1 MKTRISTL
9 LVAAGSLFAQTPSR
23 AERGRQ
29 IVDEA
34 IKALGGRAFLEV
46 KDRTE
51 TGRVYSFYREQLR
64 GLSVAR
70 IYTRY
75 LTPPA
80 PPARAEGMLVRE
92 RQSFG
97 KKEEEY
103 AVLFDEFKGW
113 QITFRGARPLP
124 AETLERYQDS
134 TRRNF
139 FYIVRER
146 LGEGGL
152 TMEYQGAEVIENTP
166 VSVVEINDAANNS
179 VLVHF
184 HQSTK
189 LPVRQIFHRRDA
201 QRVRHEEMTVFSKY
215 RDVGGGVMWPYSI
228 TRFRDGEK
236 IFEIFSESVVINQDL
251 DDQLFTLPASMKI
264 LPPQK

>member
-1 MKTRISTL
+1 MRWTAVL
-9 LVAAGSLFAQTPSR
+9 AAVASVAMAQTPSR
-23 AERGRQ
+23 MERGKQ

-34 IKALGGRAFLEV
+34 IQALGGRAFLEV

-80 PPARAEGMLVRE
+80 PPARATGMLVRE

-97 KKEEEY
+97 KKDEEY
-103 AVLFDEFKGW
+103 AVLFDEEKAW

-124 AETLERYQDS
+124 AETLARYRDS

-139 FYIVRER
+139 FYILRER

-152 TMEYQGAEVIENTP
+152 TMEYKSSEVVDNTP
-166 VSVVEINDAANNS
+166 VAVVEINDADNNA
-179 VLVHF
+179 VTVHF

-189 LPVRQIFHRRDA
+189 LPVRQIFYRRDE
-201 QRVRHEEMTVFSKY
+201 QRVKHEEVTLFAKF
-215 RDVGGGVMWPYSI
+215 RDVGGGVMWPFAI
-228 TRFRDGEK
+228 TRMRDGEK
-236 IFEIFSESVVINQDL
+236 IFEIFSESVAINKDL
-251 DDQLFTLPASMKI
+251 DDQLFTLSGSMKI
-264 LPPQK
+264 LPPPK